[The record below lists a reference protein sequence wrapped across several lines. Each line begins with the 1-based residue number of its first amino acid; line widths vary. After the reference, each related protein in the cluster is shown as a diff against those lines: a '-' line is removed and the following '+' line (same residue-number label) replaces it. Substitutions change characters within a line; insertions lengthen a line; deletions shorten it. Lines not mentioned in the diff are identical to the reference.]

1 MVSVHL
7 ASRITQ
13 LSTLNN
19 CVREYFTYILLIY
32 ASNVVVRILHHFIIV
47 LHWLFRFRVREFSLA
62 CSEYVNS
69 AETAAEYANCDRSAP
84 QRTGPPHRP
93 LIPRDSPFTILPPN
107 QYSTPSKGTFS
118 SLTHTVASLVR
129 LDKKYAEIFRW
140 SSGGRR
146 ILWKSS
152 LV

>member
-1 MVSVHL
+1 MTHAVFLL
-7 ASRITQ
+7 ACPWCLCISLPSRITL

-32 ASNVVVRILHHFIIV
+32 ASNVVRIVTSPFYYCPPLT
-47 LHWLFRFRVREFSLA
+47 FRFRVREFSLA

-69 AETAAEYANCDRSAP
+69 AETAAEYANCDRSA

-129 LDKKYAEIFRW
+129 LDKKYAEIFR
-140 SSGGRR
+140 
-146 ILWKSS
+146 
-152 LV
+152 